1 MPACFHLMILL
12 MRAPHVGSGGEN
24 GIPTAPSISTAP
36 TDRPTTRIAAVPRTS
51 PPRTSVTAARAWA
64 RARTTD
70 ERSDGAC
77 QAVHSALIAMSTAL
91 TLLPATQTAPPGED
105 HERRTVC
112 RQWPPGRSGFIAH
125 SHSTLR
131 LADPCAWS
139 VPTNASVPPTP
150 ENGTRAAPRSHP
162 FAPRPSGEAL
172 PARAQQRRRPRRPR
186 AIRPPFR
193 RARAVSLLATNIED
207 TSARFTPP
215 PPERR
220 LNARPGARRKGLPAG
235 PHRYQP
241 TAFASALSST
251 RSMVVIAMNRRTPFK

>member
-1 MPACFHLMILL
+1 MSACFHLMILP
-12 MRAPHVGSGGEN
+12 MRAPHVGSGGAN
-24 GIPTAPSISTAP
+24 KLPTVPSTSTAP
-36 TDRPTTRIAAVPRTS
+36 TDRPPTRIAAVPRTS
-51 PPRTSVTAARAWA
+51 LPRTSVTAARAWT

-70 ERSDGAC
+70 ERSSGAC

-139 VPTNASVPPTP
+139 GLTTASVPPTP
-150 ENGTRAAPRSHP
+150 GNGTVPNR
-162 FAPRPSGEAL
+162 
-172 PARAQQRRRPRRPR
+172 
-186 AIRPPFR
+186 
-193 RARAVSLLATNIED
+193 ATNTED

-215 PPERR
+215 RPERR

-235 PHRYQP
+235 PRLYQP